1 MLRTWR
7 RAHKHCQGG
16 KSSLALNPSG
26 TTVLGDSN
34 IFHRNSCGKIYL
46 AYKYKD
52 VNHGVCRD
60 MYSYGLDST
69 SNCIHIYIYIK
80 NPPIHASDSQ
90 LAFILIRVLNHHAT
104 YVQCQCHYR
113 RVSIGTLED
122 GEIHLSNRQD
132 VWDVPLKIPTS
143 DGV

>member
-1 MLRTWR
+1 MEYVEI
-7 RAHKHCQGG
+7 CIVM
-16 KSSLALNPSG
+16 
-26 TTVLGDSN
+26 VL
-34 IFHRNSCGKIYL
+34 IQHLIVYIY
-46 AYKYKD
+46 
-52 VNHGVCRD
+52 
-60 MYSYGLDST
+60 
-69 SNCIHIYIYIK
+69 IYIYIK